1 MNGLIVRVSVSVP
14 NPGGIP
20 DKQPFL
26 ICSVKFSICLSV
38 SHIRHKEG
46 TFLHLSKRLSKLAS
60 ISSSFPVS
68 RVGTSSRSFHCLNVK
83 PNSSKLKS
91 KGRVQWSSEHVGM
104 SGTSPIIISA
114 YGKIFRYWFLYLQ
127 QSSMHIMAKDVSFL
141 PSRSF
146 REVKRSLISWNAQ
159 DLVNLHSTI
168 SPFSLRTIQ
177 TFLNSDTNLFFSP
190 SETKPILRLILEV
203 WSQDI
208 RVAEMFYILLV

>member
-1 MNGLIVRVSVSVP
+1 MNGLIVGVSVSVP

-83 PNSSKLKS
+83 PDSSKLKS

-114 YGKIFRYWFLYLQ
+114 SGKVFRFDFYTC
-127 QSSMHIMAKDVSFL
+127 SSHSC
-141 PSRSF
+141 
-146 REVKRSLISWNAQ
+146 ISW
-159 DLVNLHSTI
+159 LKM
-168 SPFSLRTIQ
+168 
-177 TFLNSDTNLFFSP
+177 FLSYPVVPLGKSID
-190 SETKPILRLILEV
+190 R
-203 WSQDI
+203 
-208 RVAEMFYILLV
+208 